1 MSGLDRSSKPISWEA
16 IALSTL
22 AALRFLLPFA
32 PDRLFDVDPAS
43 VEGPFPAVGPS
54 GAAFLDAVI
63 LLIAAVALWRESRR
77 DGLDPWLVALGL
89 APLPVL
95 IFHGSIDLLDAWRG
109 LDWFAA
115 AMLGL
120 ALLHLVRIPVNRRI
134 VFSVMLGAIGAG
146 GIRGFQQVFWEHA
159 QTVAFFDANRELVL
173 GARGWAEDSS
183 AALAF
188 ERRLRQPEATGWT
201 GFSNVFSGFCG
212 AAAVALAGIVFARRR
227 DASPLPV
234 PDPPEGAGGLAV
246 VGLAAIGSA
255 MLVGINGSKGAIGA
269 TLLGVV
275 VLAAAFGPAR
285 DLFRRRPGVPVFA
298 AVAFLLALVVGRGML
313 GDDFAGER
321 SLLFRWHYMVGSFG
335 IIDAATMLGVGPDGF
350 QEAYLAAKPPTSPE
364 NVASAHSMWLD
375 WIASLGVLGLG
386 WMGLAILGCART
398 TPGERGGD
406 DSSGLET
413 VPLFLVPLV
422 IAGYIGYEQFRTE
435 WPLDDVGLATR
446 IAALAFGVIV
456 GTGVWGTTRR
466 TSPESLRAVGLAAA
480 VVILAHAQIEMIFWQ
495 PTSMAL
501 AWVFLAAGG
510 TAQKSK
516 SPRWQASTRIVAVG
530 LLAVTVLLA
539 AAFSIRSRIIEGE
552 VATLIEPL
560 HRQAVGSDPAT
571 RAEREAV
578 IAGLVDQV
586 DATGWYDGRTARGAI
601 DQWLIVGSPD
611 AVRRAAEFA
620 DRWFE
625 ARPGAESAG
634 IRSAVMMAVARTSED
649 LPMLDRALAAIDDA
663 ILFDPTEPRYRLA
676 RAEVLVR
683 LGRSAEAST
692 SIEEAERLDLDR
704 GLDPLVQMGQ
714 SDRDRLES
722 LRRAIA
728 GE

>member
-1 MSGLDRSSKPISWEA
+1 MSGLDRSTKPISWEA

-32 PDRLFDVDPAS
+32 PDRLFDVDPGS

-77 DGLDPWLVALGL
+77 DGLDPWLVMLGL

-95 IFHGSIDLLDAWRG
+95 VFHGSIDLLDAWRG

-120 ALLHLVRIPVNRRI
+120 ALLHLVRIPSNRRI
-134 VFSVMLGAIGAG
+134 VFSVMLGAIAAG
-146 GIRGFQQVFWEHA
+146 GIRGFQQVYWEHA
-159 QTVAFFDANRELVL
+159 QTVAFFDANRELIL
-173 GARGWAEDSS
+173 GARGWAEDSA

-234 PDPPEGAGGLAV
+234 PAPPEGAGGLVV

-321 SLLFRWHYMVGSFG
+321 SLLFRWHYLMGSLG
-335 IIDAATMLGVGPDGF
+335 IIDSAPMLGVGPDGF
-350 QEAYLAAKPPTSPE
+350 QEAYLAAKPSTSPE
-364 NVASAHSMWLD
+364 NVASAHSMGLD

-386 WMGLAILGCART
+386 WMAFAILGCART
-398 TPGERGGD
+398 TREEPEVG

-413 VPLFLVPLV
+413 IPLFLVPLLIV
-422 IAGYIGYEQFRTE
+422 GYIGYEQFRTE
-435 WPLDDVGLATR
+435 WPLDAVGLATR
-446 IAALAFGVIV
+446 VAALAFGTIV
-456 GTGVWGTTRR
+456 GTGVWSTTSRV
-466 TSPESLRAVGLAAA
+466 SSDSLRAVGLAAA

-495 PTSMAL
+495 PTSIAL

-510 TAQKSK
+510 TARKST
-516 SPRWQASTRIVAVG
+516 SPRWQASVRIVAVG
-530 LLAVTVLLA
+530 LVAVAALLA
-539 AAFSIRSRIIEGE
+539 AAFSLRTRIIEGE
-552 VATLIEPL
+552 VATLIAPL
-560 HRQAVGSDPAT
+560 HRQNPGPDPAT
-571 RAEREAV
+571 RAEREAA
-578 IAGLVDQV
+578 IAGLVDHV
-586 DATGWYDGRTARGAI
+586 DATGWYDGRTARGVI
-601 DQWLIVGSPD
+601 DQGLIVGSAE
-611 AVRRAAEFA
+611 AVRQAAGFA

-634 IRSAVMMAVARTSED
+634 IRSAVMMAASRTSED
-649 LPMLDRALAAIDDA
+649 QRVLERTLVAIDDA
-663 ILFDPTEPRYRLA
+663 IRFDPTEPRFRLA

-683 LGRSAEAST
+683 LGRSPEAMA
-692 SIEEAERLDLDR
+692 SIEEAERLDLNR
-704 GLDPLVQMGQ
+704 RLDPLVRMGA
-714 SDRDRLES
+714 SDRGRIES
-722 LRRAIA
+722 VRRAIA
-728 GE
+728 DD